1 MDGGLDDR
9 IGAAGGQV
17 VVGGDE
23 SVVDLGLLPQATG
36 GQRGIRP
43 QNESQ

>member
-1 MDGGLDDR
+1 VNGGLDDR
-9 IGAAGGQV
+9 IGAAGGQI

-36 GQRGIRP
+36 GQ
-43 QNESQ
+43 